1 MDMDD
6 IPSIP
11 LFIGTVLFVVV
22 AMEAGFRLG
31 RFMRRKSKGE
41 KESSVSSIEASIL
54 GLLAFMLA
62 FTFGLVSNRF
72 EERKSLVRQEANIIG
87 TAYLR
92 SAFLP
97 EQDRLRTAQL
107 LKAYVSQRL
116 TAVLSRDPKQMDQ
129 MLADSDRTQRELW
142 TMAVVNARKD
152 LNSDVAALYIESL
165 NDLVDIHRMRLV
177 IGLQSRVP
185 TPIWLVFYSLII
197 LGMFGVGYQ
206 TAIAGSKRTLAAP
219 ILALSFSLVIT
230 LIAELDRKRS
240 RYIPVPQDA
249 MQNLLDRME
258 VPTAPGPNT
267 APADRTVIQ

>member
-1 MDMDD
+1 MCMDD
-6 IPSIP
+6 IPSAP
-11 LFIGTVLFVVV
+11 LCLGTVLLVVL
-22 AMEAGFRLG
+22 AMELGFRLG
-31 RFMRRKSKGE
+31 RAVHRRSKAE

-72 EERKSLVRQEANIIG
+72 DERKALVRQEANVIG
-87 TAYLR
+87 TAYMR
-92 SAFLP
+92 AAFLP
-97 EQDRLRTAQL
+97 EPDRARTAQI

-116 TAVLSRDPKQMDQ
+116 TAVLSRDARQMEQ
-129 MLADSDRTQRELW
+129 MLADSDRDQRELW
-142 TMAVVNARKD
+142 AMAVVNARKD

-165 NDLVDIHRMRLV
+165 NDLVDIHRMRLA

-185 TPIWLVFYSLII
+185 IPIWLVFYALVV

-206 TAIAGSKRTLAAP
+206 TAIAGSRRTLTAP

-230 LIAELDRKRS
+230 LIVELDRKRS

-249 MQNLLDRME
+249 MQNLFERME
-258 VPTAPGPNT
+258 VPAAPGPNA
-267 APADRTVIQ
+267 APADRTAIK

>member
-1 MDMDD
+1 MSMDS

-11 LFIGTVLFVVV
+11 LCLGTVLIVVL
-22 AMEAGFRLG
+22 AMESGFQLG
-31 RFMRRKSKGE
+31 RTIHRRSEEE

-72 EERKSLVRQEANIIG
+72 DERKALVRQEANAIG

-92 SAFLP
+92 AAFLP
-97 EQDRLRTAQL
+97 EPDRAQTARI

-116 TAVLSRDPKQMDQ
+116 SAVLSRDPLQMDQ
-129 MLADSDRTQRELW
+129 MLADSDRDQRELW
-142 TMAVVNARKD
+142 TMAVTNARKD
-152 LNSDVAALYIESL
+152 MNSDVAALYIESL
-165 NDLVDIHRMRLV
+165 NELVDVHRMRLA

-185 TPIWLVFYSLII
+185 TPIWLVFYALVL

-206 TAIAGSKRTLAAP
+206 TAIAGSRRTLTAP

-230 LIAELDRKRS
+230 LIVELDRKRS
-240 RYIPVPQDA
+240 RYVPVPQHA
-249 MQNLLDRME
+249 LENLLQRME
-258 VPTAPGPNT
+258 TPAAPGPNT
-267 APADRTVIQ
+267 APADQTAIR